1 MGLHLYL
8 VILNYTKNGI
18 IRAMGVAMWPI
29 EYMHGLAILCNVH
42 IV

>member
-18 IRAMGVAMWPI
+18 IRAVGVAMWPI
-29 EYMHGLAILCNVH
+29 EYTHGFSYIM
-42 IV
+42 